1 MVRAPGTIRA
11 PSGATLLSFH
21 VNHAPILRLFASSPD
36 LQHSAPGADPGPRAS
51 ASALSHL
58 DQVKAYLAG
67 QAEHHRTVTFQE
79 EFRAFLKRH
88 TIAYDE
94 RYLGIEPRPAGDT
107 VALPGLGYSFRCWT
121 DRQSRG

>member
-1 MVRAPGTIRA
+1 MPQSFACLHHHLIFSTRLRAP
-11 PSGATLLSFH
+11 TLDHEL
-21 VNHAPILRLFASSPD
+21 
-36 LQHSAPGADPGPRAS
+36 S
-51 ASALSHL
+51 ASALSLL

-94 RYLGIEPRPAGDT
+94 RCLWD
-107 VALPGLGYSFRCWT
+107 
-121 DRQSRG
+121 